1 MSGYGAPPGSY
12 GTVPNFTTPPAIQ
25 ERRRKD
31 RKILVWS
38 LTASAIILT
47 LLLWRCGTSL
57 YRASLASDAARAE
70 FHKRLNSEQYH
81 EIYAQ
86 ADRQFRNSASEE
98 DITSF
103 LRGVH
108 EKLGNAGDAKRQN
121 IVVKTTPGG
130 TYATVIYET
139 KFTSGSG
146 TETYVWRLDG
156 ERLLLVGYNLQSR
169 DFFRK

>member
-12 GTVPNFTTPPAIQ
+12 GTIPTSTIPPAIA
-25 ERRRKD
+25 ERKRKD
-31 RKILVWS
+31 RKILMWS
-38 LTASAIILT
+38 LMATAVVLT
-47 LLLWRCGTSL
+47 LLIWRCGTSL

-81 EIYAQ
+81 EIYTQ
-86 ADRQFRNSASEE
+86 ADRQFRESASEE
-98 DITSF
+98 EITSF

-108 EKLGNAGDAKRQN
+108 EKLGNAGDANRKN
-121 IVVKTTPGG
+121 IMVKATPGG

-156 ERLLLVGYNLQSR
+156 ERLLLVGYNIQSR

>member
-38 LTASAIILT
+38 LLASAVVLT
-47 LLLWRCGTSL
+47 LLLWRCGTSF
-57 YRASLASDAARAE
+57 YRTAVAADAARTQ
-70 FHKRLNSEQYH
+70 FHEKLNGEQYH
-81 EIYAQ
+81 DIYAQ
-86 ADRQFRNSASEE
+86 ADKRFRDSGTEE
-98 DITSF
+98 ELTDFFRS
-103 LRGVH
+103 VH
-108 EKLGNAGDAKRQN
+108 EKLGNAGDASRQN
-121 IVVKTTPGG
+121 IMIKATPGG
-130 TYATVIYET
+130 TYATVIYQT
-139 KFTSGSG
+139 KFARG
-146 TETYVWRLDG
+146 TASETYTWRLDG